1 MTTLS
6 LETGRHIG
14 MSEAEP
20 LLLDAL
26 ADALD
31 GRMIVAD
38 HTFASAPDPTKV
50 DNARRRKRDQR
61 N

>member
-1 MTTLS
+1 MA
-6 LETGRHIG
+6 
-14 MSEAEP
+14 EAEP

-26 ADALD
+26 ADALE

-50 DNARRRKRDQR
+50 DNARRRERDQQ